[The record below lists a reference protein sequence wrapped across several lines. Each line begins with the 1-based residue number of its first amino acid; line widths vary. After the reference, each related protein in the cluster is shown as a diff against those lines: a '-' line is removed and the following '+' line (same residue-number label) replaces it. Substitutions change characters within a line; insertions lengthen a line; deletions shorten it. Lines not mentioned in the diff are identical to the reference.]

1 MSETESSAP
10 SNFLEEIIV
19 KDLESGKHTE
29 IQTRFPPEPNG
40 YLHIGHAKAITISFE
55 LARKFG
61 GKCNLR
67 FDDTNPVAEDSSFV
81 DGMKED
87 IAWLGFQWDG
97 EYFASDYFE
106 QLYQWAEK
114 LINKGL
120 AYVDDSTRDEIR
132 EQRGKPTS
140 PGTNSPFRDRS
151 PEENLDLLSRMRKGE
166 FEEGSKV
173 LRAKIDMASPN
184 MHLRDPIMY
193 RILDAH
199 HHRTGNDWHIY
210 PTYDW
215 AHGQSDSIE
224 NITHSLCSLEFVV
237 HRPLYDWFVE
247 KLEIFPSKQYE
258 FARLNL
264 NYTIM
269 SKRNLRLLVEDKHV
283 SGWDDPRMPTLRG
296 FRRRGYTPESLR
308 SFVIKAG
315 VTTTN
320 SVHDMSLLESVI
332 RDELNKTSDRVMV
345 VLDPLK
351 VIITNWEEGKVE
363 DMPVENNPELPER
376 GSRIMPFSR
385 ELFIEKADFLEDA
398 PKKFFR
404 LAPGREVRL
413 KGGFIIKCEDFVKDP
428 ETGEVTE
435 LHCTYD
441 PETRSGADTS
451 GRKVKGT
458 IHWVSAEQAI
468 DVEVRQ
474 YDRLFTVE
482 DPMGQAEKE
491 EKSFLDYMNPG
502 SLEVI
507 TGKAE
512 PSLKTMKAGE
522 RVQFMRKGYYSVD
535 PDTTEENLV
544 FNRTVGLRDSWKKKK

>member
-1 MSETESSAP
+1 MSETESNAP
-10 SNFLEEIIV
+10 ANFIEEIIV

-40 YLHIGHAKAITISFE
+40 YLHIGHAKAITINFE

-67 FDDTNPVAEDSSFV
+67 FDDTNPVAEDSSYV
-81 DGMKED
+81 DGIKED
-87 IAWLGFQWDG
+87 ITWLGFKWDG
-97 EYFASDYFE
+97 EYYASDYFE
-106 QLYQWAEK
+106 TLYQWAVK

-120 AYVDDSTRDEIR
+120 AYVDDSSRDEIR
-132 EQRGKPTS
+132 EQRGVPTS
-140 PGTNSPFRDRS
+140 PGTNSPYRDRS
-151 PEENLDLLSRMRKGE
+151 PEENLDLLARMRAGE
-166 FEEGSKV
+166 FAEGSKV
-173 LRAKIDMASPN
+173 LRAKIDMESPN

-193 RILDAH
+193 RILKAH
-199 HHRTGNDWHIY
+199 HHRTGDKWCIY

-215 AHGQSDSIE
+215 AHGQSDSVE
-224 NITHSLCSLEFVV
+224 NVTHSLCSLEFVV

-247 KLEIFPSKQYE
+247 NLEIFPSKQYE

-269 SKRNLRLLVEDKHV
+269 SKRNLRLLVNEKHV
-283 SGWDDPRMPTLRG
+283 TGWDDPRMPTLRG

-308 SFVIKAG
+308 NFVIKAG

-351 VIITNWEEGKVE
+351 VVITNWEAGKVE
-363 DMPVENNPELPER
+363 DMTVENNPELPER
-376 GSRIMPFSR
+376 GDRTMPFSR

-413 KGGFIIKCEDFVKDP
+413 KGGFVIKCEDFVKDP

-441 PETRSGADTS
+441 PDTRSGADVS

-458 IHWVSAEQAI
+458 IHWVSAGQAL

-482 DPMGQAEKE
+482 DPMGQAGKE
-491 EKSFLDYMNPG
+491 EKTFLDYLNPA

-507 TGKAE
+507 TAKAE
-512 PSLKTMKAGE
+512 PSLKSLKVGD
-522 RVQFMRKGYYSVD
+522 RVQFMRKGYYTVD
-535 PDTTEENLV
+535 PDTTDENLV
-544 FNRTVGLRDSWKKKK
+544 FNRTVGLRDSWKKKN